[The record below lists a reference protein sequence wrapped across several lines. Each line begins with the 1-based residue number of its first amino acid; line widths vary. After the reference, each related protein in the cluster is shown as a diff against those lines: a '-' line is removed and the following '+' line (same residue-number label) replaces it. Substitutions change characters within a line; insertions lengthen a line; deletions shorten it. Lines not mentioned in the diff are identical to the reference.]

1 MGGSLRKRILKYS
14 CEMIRL
20 FEDFKV
26 MVIMCG
32 GDSLLLNN

>member
-1 MGGSLRKRILKYS
+1 
-14 CEMIRL
+14 MIRL